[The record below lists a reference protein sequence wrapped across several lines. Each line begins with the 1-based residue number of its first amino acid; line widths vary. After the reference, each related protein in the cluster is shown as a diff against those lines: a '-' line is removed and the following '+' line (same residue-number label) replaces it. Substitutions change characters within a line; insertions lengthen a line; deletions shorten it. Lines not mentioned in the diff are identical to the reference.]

1 MPKFHKRSLPQNPKK
16 YAHLCKEMTFP
27 LCYPADMNA
36 LLSVAKEGILWILV
50 LFVLCFAAVHAGKL
64 ALLGWQIYRH
74 NAAPEGSERETTQ
87 TQETT
92 RSSEE
97 RSEKRSEE
105 KSEPTPTQAP
115 QPVYYLV
122 EKKRVKQKPKY
133 AEPKRIDFKT

>member
-1 MPKFHKRSLPQNPKK
+1 
-16 YAHLCKEMTFP
+16 
-27 LCYPADMNA
+27 MNA

-74 NAAPEGSERETTQ
+74 DAAPEGNERETAE
-87 TQETT
+87 TQETK

-97 RSEKRSEE
+97 RSEKSSEE
-105 KSEPTPTQAP
+105 KPEPTPTQAP

>member
-1 MPKFHKRSLPQNPKK
+1 
-16 YAHLCKEMTFP
+16 
-27 LCYPADMNA
+27 MNA

-64 ALLGWQIYRH
+64 ALLGWQAYRH
-74 NAAPEGSERETTQ
+74 GAASEGNEREAAE
-87 TQETT
+87 TQETK

-97 RSEKRSEE
+97 RSEKSSEE
-105 KSEPTPTQAP
+105 KSEPTPEP

-133 AEPKRIDFKT
+133 DEPKRIDFKT

>member
-1 MPKFHKRSLPQNPKK
+1 M
-16 YAHLCKEMTFP
+16 
-27 LCYPADMNA
+27 
-36 LLSVAKEGILWILV
+36 WILV

-64 ALLGWQIYRH
+64 ALLGWQAYRH
-74 NAAPEGSERETTQ
+74 NAAPEGSERETTE

-97 RSEKRSEE
+97 RSGKGSEE
-105 KSEPTPTQAP
+105 KSEPTQAP

>member
-16 YAHLCKEMTFP
+16 YALLRKEMTFP
-27 LCYPADMNA
+27 LCYPADVNA

-64 ALLGWQIYRH
+64 ALLGWQAYRH
-74 NAAPEGSERETTQ
+74 NAAPEGNEREAAE
-87 TQETT
+87 TQETK

-97 RSEKRSEE
+97 RSEKSSEE

>member
-64 ALLGWQIYRH
+64 ALLGWQAYRH
-74 NAAPEGSERETTQ
+74 NAAPEGSEREAAE
-87 TQETT
+87 TQETK

-97 RSEKRSEE
+97 RSEKSSEE
-105 KSEPTPTQAP
+105 KPEPTPTQAP

>member
-1 MPKFHKRSLPQNPKK
+1 M
-16 YAHLCKEMTFP
+16 
-27 LCYPADMNA
+27 
-36 LLSVAKEGILWILV
+36 WILV

-64 ALLGWQIYRH
+64 ALLGWQAYRH
-74 NAAPEGSERETTQ
+74 NAAPEGSERETTE
-87 TQETT
+87 TQKTT

-97 RSEKRSEE
+97 RSEKSSEE
-105 KSEPTPTQAP
+105 KPEPTPAP